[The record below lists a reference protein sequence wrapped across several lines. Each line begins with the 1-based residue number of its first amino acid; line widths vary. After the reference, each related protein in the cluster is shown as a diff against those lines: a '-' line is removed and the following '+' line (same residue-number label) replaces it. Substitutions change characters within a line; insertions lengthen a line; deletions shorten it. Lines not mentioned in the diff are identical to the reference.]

1 MREAESRH
9 MAEALVSL
17 GGRFFRALSAA
28 LPVGIFAVALSFA
41 AASQAEPIR
50 GAGSTFAAPVI
61 GKWAKI
67 YKDARADGGDYFTL
81 DWTVD
86 YELVGSLAG
95 LMRLEQPEMDFA
107 ATDVPVDA
115 AELDKHGRQ
124 QFPIVMGG
132 IAVVAN
138 LDGVPAGSL
147 RLTGP
152 LLADI
157 YLGKIQNWSDPAI
170 KAVNPDLKLPD
181 LKISVIH
188 RQDGSGST
196 FVFTEYLSAVSADWK
211 SKYGA
216 DTLISWPMG
225 TGAEGTRNLI
235 AAVQATKG
243 AISYA
248 EYGQVERSGL
258 PFASIQNKAGNFVKP
273 DPAGVQAA
281 ANSVAWDKVEH
292 FNASLTNQPGE
303 AAYPISTATF
313 AVVPVAGRSSDSHGR
328 VQDFF
333 RLAFERGAEDAS
345 GLGYVP
351 LPENLV
357 KLVKQYWDKDLR
369 AAN

>member
-1 MREAESRH
+1 MRKAESRH

-17 GGRFFRALSAA
+17 GGRFFRALSVA
-28 LPVGIFAVALSFA
+28 LPIGIFATVLTFT

-67 YKDARADGGDYFTL
+67 YKDARADGGDYVSL

-86 YELVGSLAG
+86 YEPVGSLAG
-95 LMRLEQPEMDFA
+95 VLRLDQPEMDFA
-107 ATDVPVDA
+107 ATDAPVSA
-115 AELDKHGRQ
+115 AELEKRGRQ

-132 IAVVAN
+132 IAVVVN

-157 YLGKIQNWSDPAI
+157 YLGKIQNWSDLAI
-170 KAVNPDLKLPD
+170 KAVNPDLALPD
-181 LKISVIH
+181 LRISVIH

-211 SKYGA
+211 AKYGA
-216 DTLISWPMG
+216 DTLIAWPLG
-225 TGAEGTRNLI
+225 TGAEGTGNLI

-281 ANSVAWDKVEH
+281 ANAVAWDKVDH
-292 FNASLTNQPGE
+292 FNASLTDQPGE
-303 AAYPISTATF
+303 GAYPISTATF
-313 AVVPVAGRSSDSHGR
+313 AVVPVVGRPSDRHGR

-333 RLAFERGAEDAS
+333 RLAFERGAGDAS
-345 GLGYVP
+345 ALCYVP
-351 LPENLV
+351 LPDSLV